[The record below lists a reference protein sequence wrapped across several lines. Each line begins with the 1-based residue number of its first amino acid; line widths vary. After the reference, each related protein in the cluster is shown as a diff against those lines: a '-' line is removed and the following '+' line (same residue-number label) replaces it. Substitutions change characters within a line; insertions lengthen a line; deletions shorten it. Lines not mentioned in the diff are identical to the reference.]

1 MTKEEMN
8 KNKAEIIKNVL
19 DYKNTI
25 QSFKKDFDTQ
35 KSVIDRFISIG
46 LRSDASIKLKD
57 ICIELALNTIQN
69 KDDTILFL
77 INFIDSIG
85 DSLIDAYSEG
95 IKEIETED

>member
-8 KNKAEIIKNVL
+8 KDKAEIIKNVL

-57 ICIELALNTIQN
+57 TCIELALNTIQN

-85 DSLIDAYSEG
+85 DSLIDVYSEG
-95 IKEIETED
+95 IKGIETED